1 MCPLLLEN
9 AKDHREDRIRAVPL
23 RGTRGLFP
31 PPILFLVTGRI
42 PQASAVYFPPFFT
55 AVGFTAASSRSFST
69 ASCACR
75 P

>member
-1 MCPLLLEN
+1 
-9 AKDHREDRIRAVPL
+9 VPL